1 MIRARQWK
9 KSENVE
15 INLNKAREAEWR
27 KTGSNI
33 AISSTAPDNNNAAIS
48 SRKITKTARDKKSY
62 NIDNKTE
69 LQRKYIVH
77 EMPIKST

>member
-33 AISSTAPDNNNAAIS
+33 AMSSSTAPDNNNAAIS

-69 LQRKYIVH
+69 LHRKYR
-77 EMPIKST
+77 T